1 MQGKGWVGWTGPRM
15 DQIGMPN
22 APDWDAVILASC
34 LQAGPA
40 GDPPCYRSPWQPGTA
55 ILLAHLRILMESPA
69 LVHQGYQGLSTKA
82 NVTLGSLPTQ
92 QRLAERG
99 CSCPL
104 SILPSSEWLLHHL
117 LLVQW
122 DSPGRQHHWKDRS
135 AIIQIHQDWPSVLR
149 LKKPLVTKFKW
160 QISSLFSVLLV
171 QSVKLA
177 SAPQLPIHDT

>member
-1 MQGKGWVGWTGPRM
+1 M

-104 SILPSSEWLLHHL
+104 SIPQVPQTPSASSPAQSGCCTTCSWCSEILLA
-117 LLVQW
+117 
-122 DSPGRQHHWKDRS
+122 DSIIGKTEVPLYRSTKTDR
-135 AIIQIHQDWPSVLR
+135 VC
-149 LKKPLVTKFKW
+149 
-160 QISSLFSVLLV
+160 
-171 QSVKLA
+171 
-177 SAPQLPIHDT
+177 